1 MTTDTLRTETPASAR
16 GSASEPVRS
25 PRSRREWSPF
35 IPRRYAVIAVLPAVV
50 LLAVFAIY
58 PLVLLAIESS
68 ADGFEAYGRVLAS
81 GSGQRAIIT
90 TFTASLIATVIVVF
104 VSGVLGWTIRTTKH
118 RWLRLLC
125 WACVLAPFW
134 MGAVVK
140 NYAIVL
146 LISNDGVVNAALR
159 ALGLDPVQL
168 MYTTPAVVLGIAYS
182 LVPFGVLTVNAVFQ
196 TIDLNLLRNAEVLGS
211 TRSGAITRVMLPLAT
226 PGFIASGAVVFAL
239 AVGFYVTPVV
249 LGGAQ
254 SPFLATLIQAN
265 ILQYFDYPAAA
276 ALSVILLVVALLVMG
291 ITLAVVGAGSVRRAI
306 ARS

>member
-1 MTTDTLRTETPASAR
+1 MTDTLQVEPRTDAATRPEPARTSSPSRGWTPYIR
-16 GSASEPVRS
+16 
-25 PRSRREWSPF
+25 
-35 IPRRYAVIAVLPAVV
+35 RRYAIIAILPAVAM
-50 LLAVFAIY
+50 LGVFVIY
-58 PLVLLAIESS
+58 PLVLLVIESS
-68 ADGFEAYGRVLAS
+68 ANGFEAYGRVLTS
-81 GSGQRAIIT
+81 GSGQRAIFT
-90 TFTASLIATVIVVF
+90 TFSASLIVTVIVVI
-104 VSGVLGWTIRTTKH
+104 VSGIIGWTIRTTPH
-118 RWLRLLC
+118 RWLRILC

-146 LISNDGVVNAALR
+146 LISNDGVVNATLR
-159 ALGLDPVQL
+159 AFGLDPIQL
-168 MYTTPAVVLGIAYS
+168 MYTTPAVVLGISYS

-211 TRSGAITRVMLPLAT
+211 TRSGAITRVMLPLAS

-249 LGGAQ
+249 LGGAG

-276 ALSVILLVVALLVMG
+276 ALSVILLGVALLVMAV
-291 ITLAVVGAGSVRRAI
+291 TLALVGAGSIRRAI

>member
-1 MTTDTLRTETPASAR
+1 MTDTLRPSAPRAEDIPRPAPDRIPS
-16 GSASEPVRS
+16 
-25 PRSRREWSPF
+25 SRREWTPY
-35 IPRRYAVIAVLPAVV
+35 IPRRYAVVAVLPAVA
-50 LLAVFAIY
+50 LLGVFVIY
-58 PLVLLAIESS
+58 PLVLLVVESS
-68 ADGFEAYGRVLAS
+68 ANGFEAYGRVLGS
-81 GSGQRAIIT
+81 GSGQRAILT
-90 TFTASLIATVIVVF
+90 TFSASLLVTAIVVF
-104 VSGVLGWTIRTTKH
+104 VSGVIGWAIRTTKH
-118 RWLRLLC
+118 RWLRILC

-146 LISNDGVVNAALR
+146 LISNDGVINAALR

-168 MYTTPAVVLGIAYS
+168 MYTTPAVVLGISYS

-211 TRSGAITRVMLPLAT
+211 TRSGAISRVMLPLAS

-291 ITLAVVGAGSVRRAI
+291 ITLALVGAGSVRRAI
-306 ARS
+306 ARA

>member
-1 MTTDTLRTETPASAR
+1 MTDTMRATPSTEALARPVTERMPTP
-16 GSASEPVRS
+16 
-25 PRSRREWSPF
+25 RREWTPF
-35 IPRRYAVIAVLPAVV
+35 IPRRYAVIAVLPAVI
-50 LLAVFAIY
+50 LLAVFVIY
-58 PLVLLAIESS
+58 PLVLLVIESS
-68 ADGFEAYGRVLAS
+68 ANGFEAYGRVLSS
-81 GSGQRAIIT
+81 GSGQRAIVT
-90 TFTASLIATVIVVF
+90 TFSASLVVTAIVVF
-104 VSGVLGWTIRTTKH
+104 VSGVIGWAIRVTKH
-118 RWLRLLC
+118 RWLRILC
-125 WACVLAPFW
+125 WTCVLAPFW

-146 LISNDGVVNAALR
+146 LISNNGVLNAALR
-159 ALGLDPVQL
+159 ALGFEPVSL

-211 TRSGAITRVMLPLAT
+211 TRSGALARVMLPLAS
-226 PGFIASGAVVFAL
+226 PGFVASGAVVFAL

-291 ITLAVVGAGSVRRAI
+291 ITLALVGAGSVRRAI